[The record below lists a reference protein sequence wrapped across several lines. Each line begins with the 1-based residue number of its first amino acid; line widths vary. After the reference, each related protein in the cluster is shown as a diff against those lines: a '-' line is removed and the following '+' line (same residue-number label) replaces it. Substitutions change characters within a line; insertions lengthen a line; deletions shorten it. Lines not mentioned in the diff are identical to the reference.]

1 MHDLPAGHVEY
12 CPQSWRFCRTNT
24 CRHCCS
30 HTWMEREFRV
40 FPRYFCL
47 AAEMLFPRKVGLVGS
62 GNHRPLC
69 RVTDHVDIERLAWS
83 ERILPGGAN
92 YWWFICKPRFIL
104 LTSIIS
110 VTSSQPDHNGSEIE
124 ITSDTSVCN
133 SSRRVYSCTHTGN
146 LFSMKVENKSLL
158 DNLFRN
164 VLSNPFIWLGQYSSF
179 C

>member
-40 FPRYFCL
+40 FPRCFYF
-47 AAEMLFPRKVGLVGS
+47 AAEMCFPRKVGLVGS

-110 VTSSQPDHNGSEIE
+110 VTSSQPDHNESEIE
-124 ITSDTSVCN
+124 ITPETSVCY

-146 LFSMKVENKSLL
+146 LFSMKVENLSLL